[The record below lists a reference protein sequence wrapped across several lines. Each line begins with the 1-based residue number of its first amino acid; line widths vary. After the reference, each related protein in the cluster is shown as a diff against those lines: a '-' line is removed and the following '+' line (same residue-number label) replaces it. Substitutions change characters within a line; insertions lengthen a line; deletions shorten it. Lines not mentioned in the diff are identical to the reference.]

1 MAATHTPPASDGH
14 LIVDSRVSI
23 PLTEFDFEYMR
34 SSGPGGQKVNK
45 TSTKVRLRWSVVDSP
60 SIDEALRQR
69 VGETFRTRITADGEF
84 LVTSQRTRDR
94 EANRS
99 DCLEKLAEMIP
110 QVSAP
115 PRKRRPTRP
124 TRASKERRLKQKKQ
138 RSRRKQMRA
147 GRETGNRLSFLG
159 VMPVNRSCRDDAVSG
174 IVRPLMQPVPGGSG
188 HDRLANDSSVDHRSC
203 GLPGRFRDGP
213 LGFETRGHAAQ
224 RRLAGGPAFGR
235 LGARSECVGG
245 TVWVVAGDGRIRRA
259 IHDRCSTA
267 TGAESSVFPRCGA
280 GRESA
285 GTIVGNGCWRANQKL
300 RKGPPRRRR
309 LSF

>member
-1 MAATHTPPASDGH
+1 MAATHTSPASDGH

-84 LVTSQRTRDR
+84 LGTSQRTRDR

-99 DCLEKLAEMIP
+99 DCLEKLAEMIR
-110 QVSAP
+110 QVSTP

-147 GRETGNRLSFLG
+147 
-159 VMPVNRSCRDDAVSG
+159 
-174 IVRPLMQPVPGGSG
+174 RP
-188 HDRLANDSSVDHRSC
+188 
-203 GLPGRFRDGP
+203 
-213 LGFETRGHAAQ
+213 
-224 RRLAGGPAFGR
+224 
-235 LGARSECVGG
+235 
-245 TVWVVAGDGRIRRA
+245 GDG
-259 IHDRCSTA
+259 
-267 TGAESSVFPRCGA
+267 E
-280 GRESA
+280 
-285 GTIVGNGCWRANQKL
+285 
-300 RKGPPRRRR
+300 
-309 LSF
+309 